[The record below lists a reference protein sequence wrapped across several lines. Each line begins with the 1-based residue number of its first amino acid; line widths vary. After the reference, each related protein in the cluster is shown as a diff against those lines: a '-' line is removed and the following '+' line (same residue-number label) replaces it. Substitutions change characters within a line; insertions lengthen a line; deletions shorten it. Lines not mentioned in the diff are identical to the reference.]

1 MARRSRPRTV
11 QVPPGATTIRIPTQ
25 RGTKNAPPVFVV
37 VSESRPSLS
46 SRLARAAGGWAWR
59 HRASWAPT
67 AYAALAYLLT
77 TVIHLIA
84 PWMVFL
90 LAPAAP
96 VPLLALWWTRVK
108 QPERVGERPGRLLT
122 ATALATL
129 AVAWAAAVV
138 YYGPFTVALAWAW
151 VGLMVAVQ
159 VFWLVV
165 RRSK

>member
-11 QVPPGATTIRIPTQ
+11 QVPPGATTVRIPTQ
-25 RGTKNAPPVFVV
+25 RGTKGAPPVFVV

-84 PWMVFL
+84 PWMVFV
-90 LAPAAP
+90 LAPAATAP
-96 VPLLALWWTRVK
+96 GLALWWARAK
-108 QPERVGERPGRLLT
+108 HPDRVGERPGRLLT
-122 ATALATL
+122 AAALATL

-138 YYGPFTVALAWAW
+138 RYGPLTVPLAWAW
-151 VGLMVAVQ
+151 VGQTVAVQ